1 MKKRRMIIA
10 IACVLLAAAIGIT
23 AYAAVSAKNR
33 TREMQKYDPFI
44 ATPRLSI
51 IV

>member
-23 AYAAVSAKNR
+23 AYAAVSARNR
-33 TREMQKYDPFI
+33 VRKMQKYDPSCNVHSN
-44 ATPRLSI
+44 T
-51 IV
+51 

>member
-23 AYAAVSAKNR
+23 AYAARQRKEQDEGNAEV
-33 TREMQKYDPFI
+33 
-44 ATPRLSI
+44 
-51 IV
+51 